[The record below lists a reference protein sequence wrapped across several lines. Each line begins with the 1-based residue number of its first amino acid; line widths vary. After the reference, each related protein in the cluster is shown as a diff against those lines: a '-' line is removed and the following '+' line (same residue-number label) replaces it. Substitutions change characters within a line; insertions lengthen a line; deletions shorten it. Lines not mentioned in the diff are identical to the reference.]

1 MADAQDSA
9 PIKAHSVYGQMWKSV
24 HEQFAD
30 QLGSLPTAQRY
41 RPPGAP
47 YKLPVVNRVAL
58 FPWRYAHDA
67 VTELAQASFGLDV
80 SATRK
85 DVLTRGADVPD
96 MLPFGEITN
105 SDLPEEAA
113 LDIERYRA
121 QFRETAAA
129 HPVVVVAYASNPDAL
144 HNAHWAV
151 VKGLRADGTLELGY
165 REPLY
170 LRPSPPPEQ
179 GIKPVRDPGPSFDGG
194 PLQAPVIS
202 ARRKPSTGASG
213 TDGA

>member
-1 MADAQDSA
+1 VVQE
-9 PIKAHSVYGQMWKSV
+9 SVQNEEGQF
-24 HEQFAD
+24 ED

-47 YKLPVVNRVAL
+47 YKLPVVNGVAL

-67 VTELAQASFGLDV
+67 VTELAQASFGLDA
-80 SATRK
+80 SATRI

-96 MLPFGEITN
+96 MLPFGEVTN
-105 SDLPEEAA
+105 YDIPEVAA

-144 HNAHWAV
+144 HNIHWAD
-151 VKGLRADGTLELGY
+151 VKSLRADGTLELGY

-170 LRPSPPPEQ
+170 VRPSPPPEP
-179 GIKPVRDPGPSFDGG
+179 GIKPIRDPGPSFDGG
-194 PLQAPVIS
+194 PLQTPVIS
-202 ARRKPSTGASG
+202 PRRKPYTSASG